1 MKRSTLTLLASGLA
15 VAAMLSSCS
24 MMNNEFSKQ
33 RYTKF
38 NNRHGS
44 AVVEQTNKSS
54 FVNTLTIAADHT
66 SKVEME
72 VAPQSPVNGNVSV
85 LNVPDTKIVTTTST
99 QSYQDGSGTI
109 RQHSSLRPRQELR
122 EMRKADRHS
131 KGDVDGGLLVLLCI
145 LLPPL
150 AVYLVKG
157 MGNAF
162 IIDLILCL
170 FFWLPGII
178 YAFIVCF

>member
-1 MKRSTLTLLASGLA
+1 MKRSRLTLLASGLA
-15 VAAMLSSCS
+15 AVAMLSSCS

-38 NNRHGS
+38 NNNHHGS
-44 AVVEQTNKSS
+44 VVGEQTGRSS
-54 FVNTLTIAADHT
+54 YVNT
-66 SKVEME
+66 
-72 VAPQSPVNGNVSV
+72 
-85 LNVPDTKIVTTTST
+85 VTTTSDHSANLQMEVSPLAPVSNVVST
-99 QSYQDGSGTI
+99 LKVQDHKIVSHSSSNYSDGSNSI
-109 RQHSSLRPRQELR
+109 KQHISVRPRQELR
-122 EMRKADRHS
+122 EMRKAAKHS
-131 KGDVDGGLLVLLCI
+131 ADDVNAGLLVLLCI
-145 LLPPL
+145 ILPPL